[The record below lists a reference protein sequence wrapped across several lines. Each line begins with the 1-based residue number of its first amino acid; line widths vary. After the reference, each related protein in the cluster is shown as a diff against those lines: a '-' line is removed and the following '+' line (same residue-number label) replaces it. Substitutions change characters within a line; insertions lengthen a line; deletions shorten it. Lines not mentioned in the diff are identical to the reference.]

1 MSELVAKTMKSPVG
15 QLTLVADAAG
25 LAGVL
30 FETSR
35 RPHTELA
42 AAKKVRKHPVLD
54 KAEKQL
60 REYFAGKRTA
70 FDVPLSPTGT
80 PFQKKVWKGLTQ
92 IPFGETL
99 SYGGLARKIKSPKA
113 MRAVGAANGRNPIAI
128 IVPCHRVIGENGKL
142 VGFGGGL
149 GVKAKLLK
157 LEGLSIPA

>member
-1 MSELVAKTMKSPVG
+1 MSDLVAKTMQSPVG
-15 QLTLVADAAG
+15 RLTLVADKTG
-25 LAGVL
+25 LTGVL

-35 RPHTELA
+35 HPHSELA
-42 AAKKVRKHPVLD
+42 AAQKVKKHPVLD

-60 REYFAGKRTA
+60 REYFAGKRKQ

-80 PFQKKVWKGLTQ
+80 AFQKKVWKGLTQ

-99 SYGGLARKIKSPKA
+99 SYGGLARKIKSPTA
-113 MRAVGAANGRNPIAI
+113 ARAVGMANGRNPIAI
-128 IVPCHRVIGENGKL
+128 IVPCHRVIGENGRL

-149 GVKAKLLK
+149 GVKARLLK